1 MFSGERFLGLGR
13 KPREGERECGGLEIT
28 DVPLFMAERSILI
41 SSGSLYLPL
50 SDVKEKK
57 K

>member
-1 MFSGERFLGLGR
+1 MGFPES
-13 KPREGERECGGLEIT
+13 ECGGLEIT

-57 K
+57 KQVYLGK